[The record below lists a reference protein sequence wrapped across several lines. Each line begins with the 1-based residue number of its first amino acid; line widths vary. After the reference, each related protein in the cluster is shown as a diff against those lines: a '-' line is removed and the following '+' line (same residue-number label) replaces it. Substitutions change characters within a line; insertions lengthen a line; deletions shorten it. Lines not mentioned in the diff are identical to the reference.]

1 MELKFEKRIL
11 FKKNTKKL
19 KKDNKIPVVCYGGG
33 QKNISLQI
41 DAKEFKKVLN
51 SEDPVVDACGEINGK
66 KLLIQEIS
74 RDILSRDPVH
84 IDFLFVDERH
94 EVEHGVPVE
103 LLGEAPAVKEK
114 DGVIDF
120 VKREINIK
128 SLPQNIPQ
136 HIAVDMSV
144 LAEIGDR
151 ITIADLVVSKD
162 IVILDSEED
171 VVVSIVAQA
180 EEIEEEPAGEI
191 DFDAIAV
198 EEKGKKPKED
208 EESEEKDK

>member
-84 IDFLFVDERH
+84 IDFLFVDE
-94 EVEHGVPVE
+94 
-103 LLGEAPAVKEK
+103 
-114 DGVIDF
+114 
-120 VKREINIK
+120 
-128 SLPQNIPQ
+128 Q
-136 HIAVDMSV
+136 
-144 LAEIGDR
+144 
-151 ITIADLVVSKD
+151 T
-162 IVILDSEED
+162 
-171 VVVSIVAQA
+171 
-180 EEIEEEPAGEI
+180 
-191 DFDAIAV
+191 
-198 EEKGKKPKED
+198 
-208 EESEEKDK
+208 